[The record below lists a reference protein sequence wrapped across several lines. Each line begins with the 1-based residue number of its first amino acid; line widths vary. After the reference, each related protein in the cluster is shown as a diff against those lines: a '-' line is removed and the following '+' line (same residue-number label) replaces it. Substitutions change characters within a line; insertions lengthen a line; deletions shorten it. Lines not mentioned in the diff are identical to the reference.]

1 MSVMACARG
10 TTCVTRWARNVA
22 TAAGLATRD
31 IIAGAVPPPAISA
44 ARVAPSEPMTA
55 IVRRTDSN
63 IAVPAIIVWS
73 VIVAAAVAALKG
85 EALSGGTA
93 FVVVEFRLLGD
104 KMRWNSVSMLCARAP
119 KTWRPGAIAVE
130 NQDDKTHGRRSC
142 SSGVRGCRGR
152 NGADVGGPRKSAD
165 GNPLGKRRVV
175 RNSVM
180 AAAKA
185 APPKESQPSRN
196 SMMSTPGSSNSPAM
210 ASQPSV
216 AAVRG
221 TAPR

>member
-1 MSVMACARG
+1 MTKLMAG
-10 TTCVTRWARNVA
+10 VVA
-22 TAAGLATRD
+22 LA
-31 IIAGAVPPPAISA
+31 VS
-44 ARVAPSEPMTA
+44 
-55 IVRRTDSN
+55 
-63 IAVPAIIVWS
+63 
-73 VIVAAAVAALKG
+73 VAAAAAM
-85 EALSGGTA
+85 AQTS
-93 FVVVEFRLLGD
+93 VVPESQLMATPSASDEF
-104 KMRWNSVSMLCARAP
+104 
-119 KTWRPGAIAVE
+119 
-130 NQDDKTHGRRSC
+130 
-142 SSGVRGCRGR
+142 
-152 NGADVGGPRKSAD
+152 
-165 GNPLGKRRVV
+165 V

>member
-1 MSVMACARG
+1 
-10 TTCVTRWARNVA
+10 
-22 TAAGLATRD
+22 
-31 IIAGAVPPPAISA
+31 
-44 ARVAPSEPMTA
+44 MTA

-63 IAVPAIIVWS
+63 IAVPVIIVWS

-93 FVVVEFRLLGD
+93 WLSGSPPSWRQNEMEL
-104 KMRWNSVSMLCARAP
+104 SEHALCARA
-119 KTWRPGAIAVE
+119 KDFGVLTQLRWRTKMTKLMAGLVAIAVSVAAAAAMAQTSVPE
-130 NQDDKTHGRRSC
+130 SQQMAT
-142 SSGVRGCRGR
+142 
-152 NGADVGGPRKSAD
+152 PSASD
-165 GNPLGKRRVV
+165 ESV

-196 SMMSTPGSSNSPAM
+196 SMMNAPGSSNSPAM